1 VKIRYI
7 ANACFVLRLAS
18 GKTILTD
25 PWFEGSCQ
33 QTWWN
38 FPPLDPDLLA
48 EVKALKPDYL
58 YVSHLHHDHLH
69 PQSLAHFDRAT
80 PVIIGKMNTPNL
92 ASALKAT
99 GLRNLLP
106 FAFETRA
113 ALPGAGCDL
122 VLFRDFHG
130 NTLGD
135 DSALDYDLDTSI
147 YLYDG
152 DGTRLFNAVDN
163 TIRPEDAAR
172 IAQQYGAPDVAML
185 PYASASLYPMAMAD
199 YDDDMKA
206 AARDRIRARTS
217 ANFAEVCRRLNPGR
231 VIPAGGEYVLGGSVA
246 DQSRFL
252 PQPLEAELRAALD
265 AAGASPE
272 TLVKLYPGDELDSAD
287 QAATRNPNAVMRG
300 FTDVDRAAY
309 AMTLADEPESYARV
323 QLPVGLE
330 FEWARAMGK
339 AARNYQ
345 ERRRKLGLS
354 IEMDVYIEAVSY
366 AAGERMFLF
375 RLALD
380 SDAFGMCDAIADDG
394 RGRLVYQID
403 ERMLF
408 CLLTGLVS
416 WNAIE
421 ASALLRVRREPD
433 VYQHDAHRSIVHFTL
448 LS

>member
-7 ANACFVLRLAS
+7 ANACFVITLAS

-25 PWFEGSCQ
+25 PWFEGPCQ

-38 FPPLDPDLLA
+38 FPPLDRDLLA
-48 EVKALKPDYL
+48 EVTALKPDYL

-69 PQSLAHFDRAT
+69 PRSLAHFDPAT
-80 PVIIGKMNTPNL
+80 PVVIGRMNTPNL
-92 ASALKAT
+92 ASALKAA
-99 GLRNLLP
+99 GFRHLRP
-106 FAFETRA
+106 FDFETRA
-113 ALPGAGCDL
+113 PLPDAGCDL

-147 YLYDG
+147 YLFDG
-152 DGTRLFNAVDN
+152 DGTRVFNAVDN
-163 TIRPEDAAR
+163 TIRPEDATR
-172 IAQQYGAPDVAML
+172 IAEQYGPPDVAML
-185 PYASASLYPMAMAD
+185 PYASASLYPMAMSD
-199 YDDDMKA
+199 YDDDQKA

-246 DQSRFL
+246 ELSRFL
-252 PQPLEAELRAALD
+252 PQPLETELRAALD
-265 AAGASPE
+265 AAGAKAE

-287 QAATRNPNAVMRG
+287 LSVARNPKAGMRG
-300 FTDVDRAAY
+300 FTDADRATY
-309 AMTLADEPESYARV
+309 AMSLTAERETYAQV
-323 QLPVGLE
+323 ELPAGLE
-330 FEWARAMGK
+330 FEWSRAMGR

-366 AAGERMFLF
+366 AAREQMFLF
-375 RLALD
+375 KLALD
-380 SDAFGMCDAIADDG
+380 SEAFGLCGAIPHDG
-394 RGRLVYQID
+394 RKRLVYQID

-408 CLLTGLVS
+408 CLLTGLLS
-416 WNAIE
+416 WNAME
-421 ASALLRVRREPD
+421 ASALLKVRREPD
-433 VYQHDAHRSIVHFTL
+433 VYEHDAHRSIVHFTL